1 MRKICI
7 INQKG
12 GVGKTTTAVNL
23 AFGLASQGKRVLIV
37 DIDPQGNIST
47 CIGGESYKDLYDL
60 LIENAEVGECISHIA
75 PNLDVIKSK
84 ETLTKAEF
92 ILMGEQSRETCLRRK
107 LAPLKSYNYDYV
119 IIDCPPSLGLLNQN
133 ALLYC
138 DEALIPASTD
148 VLGFD
153 ALKKIITA
161 IHKINDVFG
170 HTLQI
175 TKIIPTMHDVR
186 NKVCTETL
194 GKMQNDYYNLVAD
207 PIRIS
212 SKFKEA
218 PDKKKSIF
226 EYDRAGKGSEDYQR
240 LVKLVMRD
248 EEKFDNP
255 SVEPAK
261 LTIKQLA

>member
-1 MRKICI
+1 MQEC
-7 INQKG
+7 
-12 GVGKTTTAVNL
+12 L
-23 AFGLASQGKRVLIV
+23 A
-37 DIDPQGNIST
+37 
-47 CIGGESYKDLYDL
+47 
-60 LIENAEVGECISHIA
+60 HIA

-92 ILMGEQSRETCLRRK
+92 ILMGEQSRETVLRRK
-107 LAPLKSYNYDYV
+107 LAPIKGYDY
-119 IIDCPPSLGLLNQN
+119 IIVDCPPSLGLLNQN
-133 ALLYC
+133 VLLYC
-138 DEALIPASTD
+138 DEAIIPASTD

-153 ALKKIITA
+153 ALKKIIAA

-175 TKIIPTMHDVR
+175 TKVIPTMHDVR
-186 NKVCTETL
+186 NKVCGETL
-194 GKMQNDYYNLVAD
+194 AKMQNEYYNLVAD

-226 EYDRAGKGSEDYQR
+226 AYDKSGKGAEDYER
-240 LVKLVMRD
+240 LVKTVLRD
-248 EEKFDNP
+248 EVKFDHRA
-255 SVEPAK
+255 VEPAK